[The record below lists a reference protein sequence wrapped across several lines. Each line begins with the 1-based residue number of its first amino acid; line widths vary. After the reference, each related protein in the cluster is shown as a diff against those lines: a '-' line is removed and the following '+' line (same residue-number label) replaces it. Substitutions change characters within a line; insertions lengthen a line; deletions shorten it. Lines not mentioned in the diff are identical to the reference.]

1 MYVLH
6 YGLSQ
11 LKGDGRADIRVQ
23 QLVQSWVVQRSL
35 HRGGPNPTYSVHPL
49 KQASR
54 HSTLSSPPI
63 DYLQR
68 QEDWTLPTIALKK
81 FNHQE
86 LDRIFFIHLSASF
99 SNFYISPLHF
109 HFLPSLT

>member
-35 HRGGPNPTYSVHPL
+35 HRGPNPTYSVHPL

-63 DYLQR
+63 EDLQR